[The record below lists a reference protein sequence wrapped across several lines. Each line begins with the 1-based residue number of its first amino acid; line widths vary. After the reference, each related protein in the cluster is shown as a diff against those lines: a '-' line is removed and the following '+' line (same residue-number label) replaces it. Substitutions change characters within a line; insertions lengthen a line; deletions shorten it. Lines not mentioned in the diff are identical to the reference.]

1 MKNFLIIFLILHST
15 LIVLHSQSIRPIRD
29 DIGFCWNA
37 DEMNSFINWLDK
49 NTGKEVYD
57 SKNLIGGIS
66 VHDDYLYAGKVYFPF
81 YKMIRAKEVIIFGVT
96 HGTVKKEMGS
106 IKNVLIFDEYGKW
119 KGPYTD
125 VEISPLREKIKSELP
140 KDYFIVSNKAH
151 SIEHSIEALI
161 PFLQYYN
168 RDIKITPVMVT
179 QNSFER
185 MDSIS
190 TYLSKIISEYA
201 SENKLKPGKDIF
213 FLISNDANHYG
224 EDFDN
229 SPFGLDLNA
238 HRSATENDKRIINE
252 NFSGRIDRD
261 KILGITKELLPDSSN
276 QKNIPL
282 WCGRYPIILGLFTMQ
297 KTINQLSKEEIK
309 GRLIKYSD
317 TLTEKVLP
325 IQNSSMGLTAIFSP
339 KHWCGWFTLGIYS
352 SAN

>member
-1 MKNFLIIFLILHST
+1 
-15 LIVLHSQSIRPIRD
+15 
-29 DIGFCWNA
+29 
-37 DEMNSFINWLDK
+37 
-49 NTGKEVYD
+49 
-57 SKNLIGGIS
+57 
-66 VHDDYLYAGKVYFPF
+66 
-81 YKMIRAKEVIIFGVT
+81 
-96 HGTVKKEMGS
+96 
-106 IKNVLIFDEYGKW
+106 LIFDEYGKW

-297 KTINQLSKEEIK
+297 KNYQSIIK
-309 GRLIKYSD
+309 GGNQRQINKVFRHTNRKSFTDSKLKYGF
-317 TLTEKVLP
+317 
-325 IQNSSMGLTAIFSP
+325 NRNIFS
-339 KHWCGWFTLGIYS
+339 KTLVRLVHTWNLFVGKLVLNY
-352 SAN
+352 